1 MKKYKIMTLGCK
13 VNHFESEAIDQYLK
27 NSEWHDAEIEEKA
40 DVIIINTCTVT
51 QKASMQSRQAI
62 RQAIRSNPDARIIV
76 TGCYAQT
83 DTKEI
88 KKIKGVHDIIGSSLK
103 HRIPQAILSSPDSER
118 PDSPVIIVP
127 DISREQIFKQTPVG
141 ISSKRT
147 RPFLKIQDGCNS
159 FCSYCV
165 VPYARGRSRSM
176 AAEDVLEKIKLLA
189 DSGYKETVLTG
200 VHLGCYGKDFP
211 SGNNSLYKLLK
222 RIDDSGIINRVRL
235 SSIEPNELTAEII
248 NLVACS
254 SILCHHFHIPLQSG
268 DNQILEMMNRPYKA
282 KHFRELVLQI
292 RSSIPDAA
300 IGVDVLIG
308 FPGETEEAFDATY
321 EIIRELPVTYLHVFP
336 FSPRKETPAYHYPNQ
351 VDNAVIKTRC
361 KKIRE
366 LGKFKKK
373 KFLKQSIGK
382 TTEILIEET
391 PDKKS
396 GLLKGL
402 TGNYITVL
410 LDGPLDLKKAI
421 VKVNID
427 KVFDDNSVMGTLLK

>member
-27 NSEWHDAEIEEKA
+27 NSKWHNAGSKENADA
-40 DVIIINTCTVT
+40 VIINTCTVT

-83 DTKEI
+83 GTKEI
-88 KKIKGVHDIIGSSLK
+88 KKIKGVHDIIGSALK

-118 PDSPVIIVP
+118 PDAPVIIVP
-127 DISREQIFKQTPVG
+127 DINREEIFKQTPVG

-147 RPFLKIQDGCNS
+147 RPFLKIQDGCNA

-176 AAEDVLEKIKLLA
+176 AAGDVLEKIKLIS

-200 VHLGCYGKDFP
+200 VHLGFYGKDFS
-211 SGNNSLYKLLK
+211 SGNSGLYSLLK
-222 RIDDSGIINRVRL
+222 RIDDSGSINRVRL
-235 SSIEPNELTAEII
+235 SSIEPHELTTEII
-248 NLVACS
+248 DLVASS

-268 DNQILEMMNRPYKA
+268 DDLILEMMNRPYKA
-282 KHFRELVLQI
+282 ELFRKLVLQI
-292 RSSIPDAA
+292 RESIPEAA
-300 IGVDVLIG
+300 IGVDILIG
-308 FPGETEEAFDATY
+308 FPGETEKAFDTTY
-321 EIIRELPVTYLHVFP
+321 ELIKKLPVTYLHVFP
-336 FSPRKETPAYHYPNQ
+336 FSRRKETPAYHYPNQ
-351 VDNAVIKTRC
+351 VNNAVIKKRC
-361 KKIRE
+361 KKMRE
-366 LGKFKKK
+366 LGKLKKK
-373 KFLKQSIGK
+373 KFLQQSIGK

-391 PDKKS
+391 PNNKP
-396 GLLKGL
+396 GLLKGI

-410 LDGPLDLKKAI
+410 LDGPIYVKNAV
-421 VKVNID
+421 VKVRID
-427 KVFDDNSVMGTLLK
+427 KVFDDNSVMGILLT

>member
-1 MKKYKIMTLGCK
+1 
-13 VNHFESEAIDQYLK
+13 
-27 NSEWHDAEIEEKA
+27 
-40 DVIIINTCTVT
+40 
-51 QKASMQSRQAI
+51 
-62 RQAIRSNPDARIIV
+62 
-76 TGCYAQT
+76 
-83 DTKEI
+83 
-88 KKIKGVHDIIGSSLK
+88 
-103 HRIPQAILSSPDSER
+103 
-118 PDSPVIIVP
+118 
-127 DISREQIFKQTPVG
+127 
-141 ISSKRT
+141 
-147 RPFLKIQDGCNS
+147 
-159 FCSYCV
+159 
-165 VPYARGRSRSM
+165 M
-176 AAEDVLEKIKLLA
+176 AAEDVLEKIKLLS

-211 SGNNSLYKLLK
+211 SGNSSLYKLLK

-268 DNQILEMMNRPYKA
+268 DDQILEMMNRPYKA
-282 KHFRELVLQI
+282 ECFRELVLQI
-292 RSSIPDAA
+292 RSSIPEAA

-321 EIIRELPVTYLHVFP
+321 ELIQELPVTYLHVFP

-382 TTEILIEET
+382 TTEILIEEA